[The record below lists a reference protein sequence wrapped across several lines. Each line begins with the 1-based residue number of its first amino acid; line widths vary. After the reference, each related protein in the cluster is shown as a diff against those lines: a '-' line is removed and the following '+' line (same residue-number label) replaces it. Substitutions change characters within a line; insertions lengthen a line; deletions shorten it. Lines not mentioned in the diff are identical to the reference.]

1 MRDEEKVMTK
11 DDAPEDRCSG
21 ISRRDAMKL
30 TAGAAIAA
38 RAGSLAAMAQA
49 KAAAAPAVTAPRFFT
64 APELSLLDELTEMIL
79 PADEHSPGARAAK
92 VAAYVDERMAERDP
106 GIPDYA
112 NERRLFKE
120 GLAAVDK
127 LSVEMNGRPFLE
139 AAPEKR
145 LEVLTRLAAFEGDE
159 DAPGAPFFH
168 SLKRWTVHAYYT
180 SEIGLQKE
188 IEYKGN
194 RRLREF
200 VGAEQLDGK

>member
-1 MRDEEKVMTK
+1 MRD
-11 DDAPEDRCSG
+11 DDGTAATEDGRSG
-21 ISRRDAMKL
+21 ITRRDAMKL
-30 TAGAAIAA
+30 AAGAAVAA
-38 RAGSLAAMAQA
+38 RAGSLEAMTQ
-49 KAAAAPAVTAPRFFT
+49 AAAPAVTAPRFFT
-64 APELSLLDELTEMIL
+64 APELSLLDELTEMII
-79 PADEHSPGARAAK
+79 PADDHSPGARAAK

-106 GIPDYA
+106 AIPDYA

-120 GLAAVDK
+120 GLAAVDE
-127 LSVEMNGRPFLE
+127 LSLEMNGRPFLE

-145 LEVLTRLAAFEGDE
+145 LEVLTRLAAFEGNE
-159 DAPGAPFFH
+159 DAPDAPFFH
-168 SLKRWTVHAYYT
+168 RLKRWTVHAYYT